1 MRIQSRA
8 PRANSVQP
16 PQRTGETGRLAALCG
31 LLFMLTLLAP
41 TAALAD
47 SMALSIAPEPVA
59 NLTSAV
65 TYTAS
70 SEEGTL
76 AVVAANNPGVPCAA
90 DPAADDGQTITPGHI
105 FESGSTGPYSGSINY
120 TPPST
125 GAYTLCG
132 WLEIPAGLIETDG
145 GPVTAA
151 ASLPINVRA
160 PRISLALSFPRRPQP
175 GHTFTLDLTASSEVQ
190 REVVVEGI
198 PLTRRGCPVNYAA
211 EEADHLI
218 DKNVT
223 GGPWLITDNIER
235 LRAGNYIFCAWADP
249 TSDDGLYPEATTS
262 TVLRLGKPPAPNRRK
277 PAPRQRR
284 RSRR

>member
-1 MRIQSRA
+1 MSIQSRA
-8 PRANSVQP
+8 PRAHTARSP
-16 PQRTGETGRLAALCG
+16 HRTGQTARVGALCG
-31 LLFMLTLLAP
+31 LLFALMLLAP
-41 TAALAD
+41 VAALAD
-47 SMALSIAPEPVA
+47 SMALSISPEPVA
-59 NLTSAV
+59 NLTSEV
-65 TYTAS
+65 THTAS

-90 DPAADDGQTITPGHI
+90 NPAADDGQTITPGHI
-105 FESGSTGPYSGSINY
+105 FDAGSVGGFSGSVNY

-132 WLEIPAGLIETDG
+132 WLEIPAGFIETDG
-145 GPVTAA
+145 GPITAA

-175 GHTFTLDLTASSEVQ
+175 GHGFTLDLTASSEVK

-223 GGPWLITDNIER
+223 GGPWR
-235 LRAGNYIFCAWADP
+235 LASNVEPLRRGTYIFCAWADP
-249 TSDDGLYPEATTS
+249 TEDAGLEPQASTS
-262 TVLRLGKPPAPNRRK
+262 LTVHVGTPPPPARPRK
-277 PAPRQRR
+277 RPRHRHHA
-284 RSRR
+284 

>member
-1 MRIQSRA
+1 M
-8 PRANSVQP
+8 
-16 PQRTGETGRLAALCG
+16 
-31 LLFMLTLLAP
+31 LLAP
-41 TAALAD
+41 GAALAD
-47 SMALSIAPEPVA
+47 SMSLSISPEPVA
-59 NLTSAV
+59 NLTSEV

-76 AVVAANNPGVPCAA
+76 AVVAANNPGVACAA
-90 DPAADDGQTITPGHI
+90 NPAADDGQTITPGHI
-105 FESGSTGPYSGSINY
+105 FDAGSVGGFSGSVNY

-132 WLEIPAGLIETDG
+132 WLEIPSGFIETDG

-175 GHTFTLDLTASSEVQ
+175 GHGFTLDLTASSEVK

-223 GGPWLITDNIER
+223 GGPWRIRDNIEP
-235 LRAGNYIFCAWADP
+235 LQAGSYIFCAWADP

-262 TVLRLGKPPAPNRRK
+262 LVLHLGQTLAPQRRK
-277 PAPRQRR
+277 PAPRRG
-284 RSRR
+284 SRR